1 MVFIR
6 RNVSSRLTRLRYYC
20 CSKLCSDVMDCRDAN
35 IKLLCMKD
43 VIDKHG
49 LKEAR
54 SISRSISRC
63 SLYFNFIKPSR
74 LNNSYRNSASSSATD
89 TEVSP
94 RGDAD
99 TCSSAGLDTEGLY
112 FKSYSRTEIHRQMI
126 GDEVRTGA
134 YKNAILHNE
143 HLFKGKVCSTLV
155 LNEDKF

>member
-1 MVFIR
+1 
-6 RNVSSRLTRLRYYC
+6 
-20 CSKLCSDVMDCRDAN
+20 MDCHDAN

-49 LKEAR
+49 LREAR

-74 LNNSYRNSASSSATD
+74 LNNSYRI
-89 TEVSP
+89 SP
-94 RGDAD
+94 RCDAD

-143 HLFKGKVCSTLV
+143 HLFKGKVCSTQ
-155 LNEDKF
+155 